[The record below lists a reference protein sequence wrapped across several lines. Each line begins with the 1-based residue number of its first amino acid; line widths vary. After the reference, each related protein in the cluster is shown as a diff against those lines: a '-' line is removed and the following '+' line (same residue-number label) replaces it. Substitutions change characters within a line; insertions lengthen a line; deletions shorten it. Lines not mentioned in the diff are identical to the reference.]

1 MSRPMYNELTR
12 KMLEEW
18 GIDSITWD
26 PDTDSWNINR
36 YWYKN
41 NSREKR
47 NIKLA
52 ISNAICKHKFTKDK
66 SYPIVSFS
74 YRGKP
79 ICLPLARVVFA
90 WFHPDKSLKGLVI
103 DHIDNNP
110 YNNKLNNLRAI
121 TQEANL
127 IKRYID
133 NPSSYLNQY
142 QQNKIRNCKPEDY
155 AICHQCFVQGKT
167 YAEAQ
172 EILYELTAKE

>member
-1 MSRPMYNELTR
+1 MSRAMYNELT
-12 KMLEEW
+12 KEMLEQW

-26 PDTDSWNINR
+26 PETDNWKINR

-47 NIKLA
+47 NFTLA
-52 ISNAICKHKFTKDK
+52 ISNAVCKHRFTQDK

-79 ICLPLARVVFA
+79 ICLPLARIIYA
-90 WFHPDKSLKGLVI
+90 WFHPGKSIEGLVI
-103 DHIDNNP
+103 DHKDNNP

-121 TQEANL
+121 SQEANL
-127 IKRYID
+127 VKRYID
-133 NPSSYLNQY
+133 NPNSYLNQY
-142 QQNKIRNCKPEDY
+142 MTFKDHELNEKHKICRE
-155 AICHQCFVQGKT
+155 CFEEGKS

-172 EILYELTAKE
+172 KILVELYFTEE